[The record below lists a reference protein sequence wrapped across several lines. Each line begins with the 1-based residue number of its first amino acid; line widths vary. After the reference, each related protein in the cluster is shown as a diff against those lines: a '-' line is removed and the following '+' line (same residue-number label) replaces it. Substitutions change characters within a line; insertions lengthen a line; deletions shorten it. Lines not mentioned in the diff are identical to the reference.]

1 MRQYQYQLAQRER
14 NWMQTLA
21 VTSIERVQYEQGI
34 DASNVGLQNFYGDLQ
49 EKYGD
54 LVGQAMQS
62 SEQNWEDFLT
72 KSPSSDLAAMGRTGR
87 SIRRAEKID
96 FGKYMAESS
105 RMAYKLTQA
114 QKQFRKAGAQK
125 AAATRAQQMQ
135 MFAQNNVI
143 KSPEIAPPRPVMQNV
158 GQAAFMD
165 ALSIAGSIAGIA
177 SGLGPGGAGL
187 WTTKGMPGTPPSDR
201 RLKENIK
208 KIGESL
214 SGLGIYRFNYIGQA
228 KKYIGAM
235 ADEVIKVVPEAAIL
249 GADGFYRVN
258 YDLIDVDFREA
269 LA

>member
-1 MRQYQYQLAQRER
+1 MRQYKYQLAQRER

-21 VTSIERVQYEQGI
+21 VTSIERVQYEQGL

-54 LVGQAMQS
+54 LVGQAMQA
-62 SEQNWEDFLT
+62 SEQNWEDYLK
-72 KSPSSDLAAMGRTGR
+72 KSPSAELAAMGRTGR
-87 SIRRAEKID
+87 SAERAVKLD

-114 QKQFRKAGAQK
+114 QKQFRRAGAQK

-135 MFAQNNVI
+135 MFAQNSVI
-143 KSPEIAPPRPVMQNV
+143 KSPEIAPPRPVLQNV

-165 ALSIAGSIAGIA
+165 ALSIASSVAGIA
-177 SGLGPGGAGL
+177 GSLGPGGAGL
-187 WTTKGMPGTPPSDR
+187 WEGKGSDR